1 MFMKDIINEGYLY
14 DWENSQLLERQNRDI
29 NFYID
34 IINKYFSNNVIVLEM
49 GCGTGRITIPLS
61 HHVCLLY
68 TSDAA
73 DE

>member
-34 IINKYFSNNVIVLEM
+34 II
-49 GCGTGRITIPLS
+49 LS
-61 HHVCLLY
+61 LIHI
-68 TSDAA
+68 
-73 DE
+73 